1 MWQWRE
7 VRSVL
12 TAWAAGPL
20 KPRWSAP
27 GLGKP
32 SAEVS
37 AGVRLGWR
45 WWPIYH
51 PHHRGS
57 QSQALVLA
65 TDLVVL
71 WQMWATLSSKADALF
86 QKVLQPSYRN
96 VLQVW
101 SGKVRGAQCRQRAI
115 GPTWFFWEGYPFP
128 QTIRHPLWG
137 ISSHGAWISSKNRAF
152 PSHLV
157 CLVRYWKDWI
167 ARKWRQAKKAPACL
181 PVSHGQLREFLS
193 EFFFHAGP
201 GSTHALPLLEK
212 VKMKFNIL

>member
-12 TAWAAGPL
+12 TALAAGPL
-20 KPRWSAP
+20 KPGWSAT

-51 PHHRGS
+51 PHHRGN

-101 SGKVRGAQCRQRAI
+101 SGKVRGAQADSVPLVLRDFSEKDIHFPRPFDIQCGEYHRMVHGYHQRT
-115 GPTWFFWEGYPFP
+115 GPFRVTWSALSVTEKIELLEDGD
-128 QTIRHPLWG
+128 R
-137 ISSHGAWISSKNRAF
+137 R
-152 PSHLV
+152 
-157 CLVRYWKDWI
+157 
-167 ARKWRQAKKAPACL
+167 RKLQRVYQFHMANW
-181 PVSHGQLREFLS
+181 EFLS

-212 VKMKFNIL
+212 VKMKFNVL